1 MHFNQFQR
9 NVEALEKE
17 GKTVVCLAI
26 DGEARVL
33 ITLEEMH
40 VAKSEAYSVVQE
52 LVTKK
57 KLKVGM
63 ITGDNQYAAMKVA
76 NYLGI
81 PADCVSFKAT
91 PSDKKTVIQLMQK
104 AGEKVMFIG
113 DGVND
118 SPALAQADIGVA
130 IGKISHS

>member
-1 MHFNQFQR
+1 M
-9 NVEALEKE
+9 
-17 GKTVVCLAI
+17 VCLAI

-52 LVTKK
+52 LATKK

-91 PSDKKTVIQLMQK
+91 PSDKKTVI
-104 AGEKVMFIG
+104 
-113 DGVND
+113 
-118 SPALAQADIGVA
+118 
-130 IGKISHS
+130 